1 MAQPALKNEPTPSPE
16 RLSKGE
22 PARRFQLPDLDT
34 HGRWIIARLLEVYP
48 HRTERDLIGF
58 LRGIIGS
65 NDYLVLYQDY
75 GVALATV
82 AKTNPL
88 APKSHV
94 EEIFVWVA
102 PNQSPELCASFYVDF
117 ARWAKHLSL
126 EVVIVEEQSD
136 VPHEAVKAALDKR
149 VFVKQVQFA
158 RV

>member
-1 MAQPALKNEPTPSPE
+1 MAVTAEIARREMVKAAF
-16 RLSKGE
+16 E

-34 HGRWIIARLLEVYP
+34 HGRWIIARLFKVYP

-58 LRGIIGS
+58 LRGIIGA
-65 NDYLVLYQDY
+65 NDYLFLYRDC

-94 EEIFVWVA
+94 EEIFVWAAPDHDPAEVA
-102 PNQSPELCASFYVDF
+102 VFYEDF
-117 ARWAKHLSL
+117 ARWTRNQGLDVL
-126 EVVIVEEQSD
+126 IVEEQSD
-136 VPHEAVKAALDKR
+136 VSHETIKAVLDKR
-149 VFVKQVQFA
+149 LFTKQVQFA